1 MIRNCVRLFA
11 VCLLAGSAWAQDG
24 AAAWADNPK
33 LKMET
38 AVDHET
44 GHRISR
50 GSYTVWENRQTQSGR
65 TIDLSIVI
73 LHATGDNPKPD
84 PVFEIAGG
92 PGSDITNAARSMK
105 NHPQRD
111 QRDIVLVTQRGT
123 GGSMRL
129 DCDLPGN
136 DDNVQGYLTGLWDVT
151 IFERCRDELSKRAD
165 LTQYSTPIAADDL
178 DEIRSALGY
187 DTINLMGGSY
197 GTRAS
202 LVYMRRHPQT
212 VRTAVLSGVA
222 PIAFANPVYHAAE
235 AQAALDLIFTEC
247 ATDPD
252 CQETYGDLGAKF
264 LRIRQR
270 LEAQPAEV
278 SVQLE
283 FMDRPQTV
291 SLSWDAFG
299 SALRTL
305 MYFDSRPIP
314 FLVNSAYERDYKT
327 FAEAGIRSNRGIQN
341 MLAFGM
347 LACVTC
353 AEDVDRITEAM
364 IIEATKD
371 TFYGD
376 RRVRAQKALGE
387 IWPRSELPANFAD
400 DVSVQVPTLLLS
412 GNFDPVTGPRWGAQA
427 ASSLPNGFHV
437 VAPGSHGVNGS
448 CIESII
454 EAFIDAG
461 TIVGLDASCVDQMDL
476 GPFILKSADEAQ
488 EETDR

>member
-1 MIRNCVRLFA
+1 MFRNCVCLFP
-11 VCLLAGSAWAQDG
+11 VCVLAGSAWAQNG
-24 AAAWADNPK
+24 AAGWEGNPK

-73 LHATGDNPKPD
+73 LHATGDDPKPD

-92 PGSDITNAARSMK
+92 PGMDVTRYGRDMK
-105 NHPQRD
+105 HHPQRD
-111 QRDIVLVTQRGT
+111 QRDIVLITQRGT
-123 GGSMRL
+123 GGSMVL
-129 DCDLPGN
+129 NCELPGN
-136 DDNVQGYLTGLWDVT
+136 DDNVQGYLTGVWDLQMY
-151 IFERCRDELSKRAD
+151 IRCRDELSKRAD

-178 DEIRSALGY
+178 NEIRSALGY
-187 DTINLMGGSY
+187 DTINLIGISY

-202 LVYMRRHPQT
+202 LVYMRRHRET
-212 VRTAVLSGVA
+212 ARTAVLMGVA
-222 PIAFANPVYHAAE
+222 PIAFANPLYHAAE
-235 AQAALDLIFTEC
+235 AQTALDLIFAEC
-247 ATDPD
+247 AADPD
-252 CQETYGDLGAKF
+252 CHESYGDLQVKF
-264 LRIRQR
+264 LDIRQR

-278 SVQLE
+278 SVQLG
-283 FMDRPQTV
+283 FMEKPQTV
-291 SLSWDAFG
+291 SLSWGAFG

-305 MYFDSRPIP
+305 MYFDSRHIP
-314 FLVNSAYERDYKT
+314 FLVNSAFERDYKT

-341 MLAFGM
+341 ILAFGM

-376 RRVRAQKALGE
+376 RRVRAQKALCD
-387 IWPRSELPANFAD
+387 IWPRSQLPSNFGD
-400 DVSVQVPTLLLS
+400 DVSVDVPTLLLS
-412 GNFDPVTGPRWGAQA
+412 GKFDPVTGPRWGAQA
-427 ASSLPNGFHV
+427 ASSLPNSLHV
-437 VAPGSHGVNGS
+437 VAPGSHGVNGP
-448 CIESII
+448 CIEAFI

-461 TIVGLDASCVDQMDL
+461 TIAGLDTSCVDQMDL
-476 GPFILKSADEAQ
+476 GPFVLQKNDEAK
-488 EETDR
+488 EEAQR